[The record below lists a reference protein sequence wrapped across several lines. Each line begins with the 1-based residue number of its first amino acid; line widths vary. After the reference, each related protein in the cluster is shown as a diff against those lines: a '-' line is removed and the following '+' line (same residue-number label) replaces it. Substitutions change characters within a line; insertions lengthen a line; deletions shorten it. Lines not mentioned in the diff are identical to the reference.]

1 MLDRNQNSH
10 FSKNPTAEIQRSR
23 FKRPQSVKFTCNA
36 GQLIPFYVDEVL
48 PGDTMQVKTSKL
60 VRMQTPATPFM
71 DNVYCDT
78 YYFFVPNRL
87 VWQHWREFMG
97 ENTTAPWTQTVDY
110 SVPQIEVP
118 LAHPSSGSAEY
129 VGWPVGSI
137 ADYMGI
143 PTGVAGDS
151 HYPYSV
157 NALPFRAYALIWNEW
172 FRDQNL
178 EYPQNISLGD
188 TVDQPIVDSSEG
200 KPLDQGQW
208 GLTPLTV
215 SKFRDYFTSCL
226 PAPQKGPDVLLPL
239 GEYAPVFSSSSL
251 NVEPGLV
258 PTDLYEKWA
267 EGSSSK
273 LASMRMK
280 FYGMTPGGKELSST
294 TTAGTLGVDT
304 GGQLGSADGSYS
316 GNQLLFP
323 ANLWTDLQDATAASI
338 NQLRLAFQMQKV
350 YEKMARGGSRYIEI
364 LYSFFGVTSPD
375 SRLQRPEY
383 LGGNRMLVNV
393 NQVVQNSESATT
405 PQGTTTAYSLT
416 VDTHSDFTHSFVE
429 HGYLIGV
436 LCFRYD
442 HTYQQGLERFW
453 SRKNKFD
460 FYWPTFANIG
470 EQPVYNR
477 EIYLQGSA
485 ADDGVF
491 GYQEAWADYRYKPNR
506 VCGEMRSS
514 ATNSLD
520 VWHLGDD
527 YSQLPSLSAD
537 WIKEDPN
544 NINRVLAVTS
554 EVANQFFG
562 DIYIENI
569 STRPMPLFSIP
580 GLIDHH

>member
-1 MLDRNQNSH
+1 MLNRNQNSH
-10 FSKNPTAEIQRSR
+10 FSKNPTADIKRSR

-48 PGDTMQVKTSKL
+48 PGDTMQVKTDKL

-87 VWQHWREFMG
+87 VWQHWKEFMG
-97 ENTTAPWTQTVDY
+97 ENTSAPWIQTIEY
-110 SVPQIEVP
+110 TIPQIS
-118 LAHPSSGSAEY
+118 APSADVDAYPYNGWQ
-129 VGWPVGSI
+129 VGTI
-137 ADYMGI
+137 ADYMGV
-143 PTGVAGDS
+143 PTGVTGFS
-151 HYPYSV
+151 MS
-157 NALPFRAYALIWNEW
+157 ALPFRAYTLVWNDW

-178 EYPQNISLGD
+178 QYPQSLSIGD
-188 TVDQPIVDSSEG
+188 STPAWTSANDALYAGQFG
-200 KPLDQGQW
+200 LAPL
-208 GLTPLTV
+208 PV

-239 GEYAPVFSSSSL
+239 GQYAPVVTGIGD
-251 NVEPGLV
+251 NNGLV
-258 PTDLYEKWA
+258 DRSLFPDT
-267 EGSSSK
+267 ST
-273 LASMRMK
+273 LAGMK
-280 FYGMTPGGKELSST
+280 FYQMFPDAEGYVPEGNLYIGTNGNVSVDGADPVST
-294 TTAGTLGVDT
+294 SNSFTVA
-304 GGQLGSADGSYS
+304 
-316 GNQLLFP
+316 P
-323 ANLWTDLQDATAASI
+323 ANLWTDLEQATAASI

-393 NQVVQNSESATT
+393 NQVVQNSESAST

-416 VDTHSDFTHSFVE
+416 VDSHEDFTHSFVE

-442 HTYQQGLERFW
+442 HVYQQGLERFW
-453 SRKNKFD
+453 SRKSKFD

-477 EIYLQGSA
+477 EIYTQGSA
-485 ADDGVF
+485 VDDGVF

-514 ATNSLD
+514 ATASLD
-520 VWHLGDD
+520 VWHLADD
-527 YSQLPSLSAD
+527 YSELPSLSD
-537 WIKEDPN
+537 EWIREDAN
-544 NINRVLAVTS
+544 NVNRVLAVTS
-554 EVANQFFG
+554 DVANQFFG

>member
-1 MLDRNQNSH
+1 MLERNQNSH

-87 VWQHWREFMG
+87 VWSHWKEFMG
-97 ENTTAPWTQTVDY
+97 ENTSAPWTQTVDY
-110 SVPQIEVP
+110 TVPQIEVP
-118 LAHPSSGSAEY
+118 SAHPSSGSAGY

-157 NALPFRAYALIWNEW
+157 SALPFRAYALIWNEW

-239 GEYAPVFSSSSL
+239 GEQAPVYTFNPQDMRSAWTDIPTDSSGNAYPLNFAPSDDPDGFTDTGDTMSLFGPTSAGYLGAYTDASSSRGAL
-251 NVEPGLV
+251 GKQYFPRNLAA
-258 PTDLYEKWA
+258 DL
-267 EGSSSK
+267 S
-273 LASMRMK
+273 
-280 FYGMTPGGKELSST
+280 
-294 TTAGTLGVDT
+294 
-304 GGQLGSADGSYS
+304 Q
-316 GNQLLFP
+316 
-323 ANLWTDLQDATAASI
+323 ATAASI

-416 VDTHSDFTHSFVE
+416 VDTHADFTHSFVE

-442 HTYQQGLERFW
+442 HTYQQGIERFW
-453 SRKNKFD
+453 SRKSKFD

-477 EIYLQGSA
+477 EIYLQGNQS
-485 ADDGVF
+485 DDGVF

-514 ATNSLD
+514 AANSLD

-527 YSQLPSLSAD
+527 YSSLPRLSAD